1 MNYCSE
7 YTLPEKYKKKLD
19 ALSKRGIAT
28 LLKNH
33 TWLQT
38 IWQYFN
44 SHANIIT
51 DIVLHSIQID
61 NEQRFNILAELC
73 VFLQKNPGLVSIDSV
88 NKLESIVS
96 HQERGLRIT
105 AEHRYFIRKQ
115 FELDPAGIN
124 AIAQF
129 ESYVSDLGLLSEQG
143 QLLLNPYTSILN
155 LNEIYIQAKYKYTV
169 SYTYKGHK
177 YNNITLYTAKQMST
191 SNTKDRIYLHQLAV
205 YVCLYPYLLG
215 YEDLDSTSSRPKSI
229 TLYLVNFPKKFMQ
242 AKGKDPLVYTSSEI
256 NTGVC
261 DMVNIAVTRSEE
273 ALKTVLH
280 ELFHFYEMDF
290 KHTHIPHERQFN
302 AQYNINNKLDSLN
315 LFEAYTEC
323 ITSIVNIL
331 GWMYF
336 SLPFAT
342 TKYEKSTTY
351 ELDKGLLCDMFC
363 KQVIYTVYKLAKI
376 LKLNNCASFMDSGCQ
391 LNQTT
396 NVASYFLFKLFLYF
410 DLATLSNACISQ
422 ATPKFNDTKPSIAQF
437 MSIISNGA
445 ENKLLE
451 NIINYLLETID
462 FDKITS
468 ARMTCIDVKQ

>member
-1 MNYCSE
+1 MNYCTD
-7 YTLPEKYKKKLD
+7 YTLPDKYRKKIET
-19 ALSKRGIAT
+19 LSKRGIIS

-33 TWLQT
+33 SWLQT
-38 IWQYFN
+38 IWQYLN
-44 SHANIIT
+44 NNT
-51 DIVLHSIQID
+51 DIVSNIVLHSIQID
-61 NEQRFNILAELC
+61 NELRFNILAELC
-73 VFLQKNPGLVSIDSV
+73 VFLKKTPDLVVMDTV

-96 HQERGLRIT
+96 HQEHGTRIT
-105 AEHRYFIRKQ
+105 SEHRYFIRKH
-115 FELDPAGIN
+115 FELDQSGIN

-129 ESYVSDLGLLSEQG
+129 ETYIRELGILSEEG
-143 QLLLNPYTSILN
+143 LLLLNPYTSILN

-169 SYTYKGHK
+169 SYTYKGRK

-191 SNTKDRIYLHQLAV
+191 SSTKDMLYLRQLAV
-205 YVCLYPYLLG
+205 YVCLYPYLLA
-215 YEDLDSTSSRPKSI
+215 YENLDSTGSRPKAI
-229 TLYLVNFPKKFMQ
+229 TLYLINFPKRFMQ
-242 AKGKDPLVYTSSEI
+242 AKGKDPLIYTSSEI

-290 KHTHIPHERQFN
+290 KHTYISHERQLS

-323 ITSIVNIL
+323 ITSIINIL

-336 SLPFAT
+336 SLP
-342 TKYEKSTTY
+342 STTAKYDKQPDY
-351 ELDKGLLCDMFC
+351 ELNKSVLCDMFC
-363 KQVIYTVYKLAKI
+363 NQVIYTTYKLAKI
-376 LKLNNCASFMDSGCQ
+376 QKLNKCSRFMDSECQ

-410 DLATLSNACISQ
+410 DLATLSNTCITRE
-422 ATPKFNDTKPSIAQF
+422 TPKFIDTKSSIAQF
-437 MSIISNGA
+437 MSIITKGA
-445 ENKLLE
+445 ENKLLGA
-451 NIINYLLETID
+451 IINYLLETVD

-468 ARMTCIDVKQ
+468 ARMTCVN